1 MMEVVKAA
9 IGIALVYAWV
19 VVMFALASIGGQS

>member
-1 MMEVVKAA
+1 MKA
-9 IGIALVYAWV
+9 IVQTALGVAFVYIWV

>member
-1 MMEVVKAA
+1 MIEVVKATL
-9 IGIALVYAWV
+9 GVVFVFAWV